1 MKQKTKKILLTVF
14 AVLMLVSVMS
24 VTAFAAEGDVAGAVE
39 DTWIAARGQIKSVV
53 NKVIF
58 PIIDLVLAVL
68 FFVKV
73 STAYL
78 DYRKHGQFEWTAPA
92 ILLATLVFSIFGK
105 FLECKQ
111 HRTNG
116 MGFSPLPHFLKG
128 GMRDCLTGYQ
138 TSSAESAM
146 PSAPRCPAYG
156 KPYREASGACS

>member
-92 ILLATLVFSIFGK
+92 ILLATLVFSLTALHLENSWNVNNTVQTGGASRLSHIF
-105 FLECKQ
+105 
-111 HRTNG
+111 
-116 MGFSPLPHFLKG
+116 
-128 GMRDCLTGYQ
+128 
-138 TSSAESAM
+138 
-146 PSAPRCPAYG
+146 
-156 KPYREASGACS
+156 